1 MHFNV
6 IENADQKSTKIVF
19 VYAIIAIKINQMFGF
34 ILFYFSSHISHRL
47 LLDGLTTTSHEH
59 IIDVPTT

>member
-19 VYAIIAIKINQMFGF
+19 VYAIIAIKINQIYEF

-47 LLDGLTTTSHEH
+47 LLDGLTETSHEH